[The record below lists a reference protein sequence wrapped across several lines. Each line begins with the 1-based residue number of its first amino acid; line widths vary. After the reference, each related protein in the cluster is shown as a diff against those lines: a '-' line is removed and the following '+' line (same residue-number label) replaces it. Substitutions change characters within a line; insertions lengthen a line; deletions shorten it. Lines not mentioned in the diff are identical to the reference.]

1 MAKKTKKKRW
11 AKDWPK
17 ASRPKDVRTGGID
30 PISSPS
36 PPPPEPEPAPE
47 TEAHT
52 DVGDDDDEE
61 IEPYSL
67 QGPPTPRT
75 AG

>member
-17 ASRPKDVRTGGID
+17 ASRPKEIRTGGIN
-30 PISSPS
+30 PIPS
-36 PPPPEPEPAPE
+36 PPPPEPAPE

-67 QGPPTPRT
+67 QGPPAPRT
-75 AG
+75 SG

>member
-17 ASRPKDVRTGGID
+17 ASRPKVERTRGMN
-30 PISSPS
+30 PIPS
-36 PPPPEPEPAPE
+36 HPPPEPEPAPE
-47 TEAHT
+47 TEADI

-61 IEPYSL
+61 IES
-67 QGPPTPRT
+67 
-75 AG
+75 